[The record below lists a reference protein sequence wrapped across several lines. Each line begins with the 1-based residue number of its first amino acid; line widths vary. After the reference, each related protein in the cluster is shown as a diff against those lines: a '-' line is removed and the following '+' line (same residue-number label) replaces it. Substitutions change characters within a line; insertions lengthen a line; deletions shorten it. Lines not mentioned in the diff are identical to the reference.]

1 MKEQGHA
8 LVDSNPAILVM
19 RDTVIGDALDELA
32 ARLEAEGALVRRG
45 DDAVAA
51 RRPLE
56 ACVNAAHL
64 SSCEIVVSTPRYSIG
79 VDTLVAA
86 PQLKSIVLPTIGI
99 DSVDVDAA
107 AARGITIANG
117 ATPENFESLAE
128 ATVLFILA
136 LIRRPRSPHGVS
148 HSLQGKTVGLI
159 GFGRVGRSVA
169 QRLQGWGVRVL
180 AHAPSLR
187 TATEGVRLVS
197 FGALLSESDIVS
209 VHSTLNAT
217 SRHLIDRRAI
227 ERMKAGA
234 WLINTARGG
243 LVDED
248 ALCDA
253 LERGHLAGAAIDVF
267 EVEPLPEESR
277 LRAAPGVILT
287 PHKVGHTMELYRSLA
302 DAAYA
307 NVAAA
312 VAKARAG

>member
-1 MKEQGHA
+1 MN
-8 LVDSNPAILVM
+8 SNPAILVM

-32 ARLEAEGALVRRG
+32 ARLQAEGALVRRG

-56 ACVNAAHL
+56 VCVNAAHL
-64 SSCEIVVSTPRYSIG
+64 NACEVIVSTPRYSIG
-79 VDTLVAA
+79 PDTLAAA

-99 DSVDVDAA
+99 DSVDVDAV
-107 AARGITIANG
+107 AARGITVANS
-117 ATPENFESLAE
+117 ATPENFEGLAE
-128 ATVLFILA
+128 ATVLLMLT
-136 LIRRPRSPHGVS
+136 LIRHPRSPRGVS
-148 HSLQGKTVGLI
+148 RSLQGKTVGLL

-169 QRLQGWGVRVL
+169 QRLQGWGAQLL
-180 AHAPSLR
+180 AHAPSSQ
-187 TATEGVRLVS
+187 TATEGVRLVP
-197 FGALLSESDIVS
+197 FDTLLSESDMLS

-253 LERGHLAGAAIDVF
+253 LESGHLGGAAIDVF
-267 EVEPLPEESR
+267 EVEPLPEKSR
-277 LRAAPGVILT
+277 LRAAPCVILT
-287 PHKVGHTMELYRSLA
+287 PHRVGHTVELYRSLA

-312 VAKARAG
+312 ISKARAG